1 MTPIGD
7 IWPDEHFYERSDH
20 YNFARRGV
28 PILFFFNGTH
38 PDYHAVT
45 DELSRIDAEKE
56 SRIVKLVFYLGL
68 EIANA
73 GARPRWDPESYKR
86 VVEGAN

>member
-7 IWPDEHFYERSDH
+7 IWPSEHFYERSDH

-38 PDYHAVT
+38 ADYHMVS
-45 DELSRIDAEKE
+45 DEVSKIDAEKE
-56 SRIVKLVFYLGL
+56 ARIVRLVFYVGL
-68 EIANA
+68 QIATA
-73 GARPRWDPESYKR
+73 PARPRWDPAAYKR
-86 VVEGAN
+86 VVEDAN